1 MTETTTIADIRSSQ
15 QGDEN
20 AFARVVRAHY
30 SYAYTLAFRLV
41 LDESDADD
49 VVQEGFVRVWKNL
62 DRFDPNTRFTT
73 WLYRIVTNV
82 SLDVI
87 RARKRRPMI
96 TDREPDDI
104 PMGETADAGNPEALT
119 GNRDMIEHINVL
131 RQICQIHRDWCSR
144 FAISRILRSRRS
156 VNARAFPAK
165 ASAPTSTTRE
175 SGFGNVSRGSTM
187 CKGECHE
194 L

>member
-119 GNRDMIEHINVL
+119 GNRDMIEHIKRLAADLPETQRLVFTL
-131 RQICQIHRDWCSR
+131 RDIQDLTIEEVCECTGLSSESVRSNLHYARKR
-144 FAISRILRSRRS
+144 LRERLEREYDVQRRM
-156 VNARAFPAK
+156 P
-165 ASAPTSTTRE
+165 
-175 SGFGNVSRGSTM
+175 
-187 CKGECHE
+187 
-194 L
+194 